1 MLSLGDNSL
10 HYEVSG
16 CRVTPL
22 SQHDPSLVSSA
33 PMSCSNQI
41 MTALKHNIQHESLSW
56 RYLSN
61 LGPTTVTQESGEGGV
76 GQFTNQFSEKIW
88 LNF

>member
-16 CRVTPL
+16 CRVTTL

-33 PMSCSNQI
+33 PMSYSNQI
-41 MTALKHNIQHESLSW
+41 MTALKQNIQHESLSW

-61 LGPTTVTQESGEGGV
+61 LGPTTVT
-76 GQFTNQFSEKIW
+76 
-88 LNF
+88 